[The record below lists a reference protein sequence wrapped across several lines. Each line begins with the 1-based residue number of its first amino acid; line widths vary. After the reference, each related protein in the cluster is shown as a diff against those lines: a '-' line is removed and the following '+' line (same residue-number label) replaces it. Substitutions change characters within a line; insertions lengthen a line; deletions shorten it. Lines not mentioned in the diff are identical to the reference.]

1 MTTTKILN
9 LESTQS
15 IRAIGLIV
23 TWTPNGDAELGKIV
37 EAFEVAGF
45 GDFTPTARTKKDALR
60 WALVARHSRVN
71 NRVAPTGNG
80 YELITETPVV
90 STTTVEYNHVM
101 SAWINEDDTVGCDDP
116 ARLAE
121 VQSWVAESE
130 RRIDG
135 GVMSQ
140 KLSAVVRK
148 LNGVSIR
155 ANGGAYWLPE
165 KSAAPWLALV
175 EAFKKAGS
183 PMRLQ
188 SYSITGDPETVDALV
203 GNVEDQ
209 IKAQVANIE
218 EMISDPTQGAKAL
231 GARYDEIEKLS
242 VQLGAYKS
250 SLGRNFEALSKYV
263 DDVELRAGQAAMAA
277 QMAANQ

>member
-1 MTTTKILN
+1 MRL
-9 LESTQS
+9 S
-15 IRAIGLIV
+15 
-23 TWTPNGDAELGKIV
+23 D
-37 EAFEVAGF
+37 
-45 GDFTPTARTKKDALR
+45 
-60 WALVARHSRVN
+60 
-71 NRVAPTGNG
+71 
-80 YELITETPVV
+80 
-90 STTTVEYNHVM
+90 
-101 SAWINEDDTVGCDDP
+101 SATHDW
-116 ARLAE
+116 
-121 VQSWVAESE
+121 
-130 RRIDG
+130 
-135 GVMSQ
+135 
-140 KLSAVVRK
+140 
-148 LNGVSIR
+148 
-155 ANGGAYWLPE
+155 
-165 KSAAPWLALV
+165 
-175 EAFKKAGS
+175 
-183 PMRLQ
+183 LQ